1 MVRESSADFE
11 RSQVAAVQDLAN
23 LRPFLVGE
31 GPAFEH
37 VWAKCYMCKGP
48 GPPEVAIRLE
58 TLSSQT
64 DC

>member
-31 GPAFEH
+31 GKVLNVQGAGTTRSGNQ
-37 VWAKCYMCKGP
+37 A
-48 GPPEVAIRLE
+48 
-58 TLSSQT
+58 
-64 DC
+64 